1 MSEARRCILQL
12 RTRLG
17 SVNKHG
23 GRWALGP
30 RNTGRALGLQSP
42 VVLRVD
48 DLGEQLL
55 SLVTTVVP
63 KVSSHS
69 QEQLGLADTAVSR
82 ASRSLLILEGS
93 KDRRDEAGP

>member
-1 MSEARRCILQL
+1 MHPAAQNTFRKCKETQCAPD
-12 RTRLG
+12 
-17 SVNKHG
+17 
-23 GRWALGP
+23 P
-30 RNTGRALGLQSP
+30 RNTSRALELQSP

-55 SLVTTVVP
+55 SLVTADVQ

-82 ASRSLLILEGS
+82 SSRSLLALEGF
-93 KDRRDEAGP
+93 KDGRGEAGP